1 MTQPEQTP
9 ETGKRKKDIIITDA
23 DALVLEKKLRT
34 GKLITLLSFGGLLI
48 IFTLL
53 NLTSEKLNLVFWLFQ
68 MFPLLIFIPLLR
80 KPTHRT
86 YSWLCFVSLM
96 YFVGIIPLLMS
107 SWTFAYWLI
116 TLLTCSLFVGAM
128 MTSRW
133 LQYWNYYLFTKQSI
147 NQQAGNNQSG
157 NNQSGNNQ
165 STHTSAADS
174 SHS

>member
-9 ETGKRKKDIIITDA
+9 ETETGKRKKEIIITDA
-23 DALVLEKKLRT
+23 DALVLEKKLRA
-34 GKLITLLSFGGLLI
+34 GKFITLLSFGGLLI

-53 NLTSEKLNLVFWLFQ
+53 NLTSEKRNLVFWLFQ

-116 TLLTCSLFVGAM
+116 TLLTCALFIGAM

-147 NQQAGNNQSG
+147 NQHAGTDQSDP
-157 NNQSGNNQ
+157 NP
-165 STHTSAADS
+165 STHTSAAES
-174 SHS
+174 SYR